1 MLTNYQNFDTIFP
14 TVTNQL
20 PKNYI
25 IVIRHSIKMRVKMK
39 KQDIGCVAFKQIKS
53 KNRVRELGEVFTSN
67 REVNAM
73 LDLIPNIT
81 IDTTFLEP
89 ACGNGNFVVE
99 IMKRKFDLCKK
110 KSDYIRAL
118 ESVVAIDIMADN
130 IQECKQRVKELYLS
144 YGQKENIDFI
154 LDTQIFQGNSLAIM
168 RLIEK
173 CQGGQVVILTQ
184 EP

>member
-1 MLTNYQNFDTIFP
+1 M
-14 TVTNQL
+14 
-20 PKNYI
+20 
-25 IVIRHSIKMRVKMK
+25 
-39 KQDIGCVAFKQIKS
+39 QIKS
-53 KNRVRELGEVFTSN
+53 EERVKKHGEVFTNN

-81 IDTTFLEP
+81 VDMTFLEP
-89 ACGNGNFVVE
+89 TCGNGNFVVE

-110 KSDYIRAL
+110 KPDYIRAL

-130 IQECKQRVKELYLS
+130 IQECKQRVKDLYLS
-144 YGQKENIDFI
+144 YGQKENIDVI

-168 RLIEK
+168 RLLEK
-173 CQGGQVVILTQ
+173 CQDGQVVMLTQ

>member
-1 MLTNYQNFDTIFP
+1 MQ
-14 TVTNQL
+14 V
-20 PKNYI
+20 K
-25 IVIRHSIKMRVKMK
+25 SEERVKK
-39 KQDIGCVAFKQIKS
+39 Y
-53 KNRVRELGEVFTSN
+53 GEVFTNN

-81 IDTTFLEP
+81 IDMTFLEP
-89 ACGNGNFVVE
+89 TCGNGNFVVE

-144 YGQKENIDFI
+144 YGQKENIGFI

-168 RLIEK
+168 GLLEK
-173 CQGGQVVILTQ
+173 CQDGQVVTLTQ